1 MLSKLDYTRHTLSLL
16 PSEHGLSL
24 EIALKDW
31 WQDIRPV
38 GGLRLSLEG
47 YQVFKQLGI
56 ESYEFDIPPGTT
68 AHAGHL
74 VALNKHL
81 THPYFIQ
88 LGKKPRLVFFDG
100 QEASMFALYGD
111 IVKFT
116 RGLNRG

>member
-1 MLSKLDYTRHTLSLL
+1 MLSKLDYTRHTLLLL
-16 PSEHGLSL
+16 PSEHDLSL

-38 GGLRLSLEG
+38 GGLRLSLAG

-56 ESYEFDIPPGTT
+56 ESYEFDTPPGTT
-68 AHAGHL
+68 AHVGHL

-81 THPYFIQ
+81 IHPYFIQ

-116 RGLNRG
+116 RALNRG

>member
-1 MLSKLDYTRHTLSLL
+1 MLSKLDYNRHTLSLL
-16 PSEHGLSL
+16 PSDHGLNL

-31 WQDIRPV
+31 WQDIRPD
-38 GGLRLSLEG
+38 GGLRLSREG

-56 ESYEFDIPPGTT
+56 ESYEFDVPVGTPANPGQ
-68 AHAGHL
+68 L

-100 QEASMFALYGD
+100 REASAFALYGD

>member
-16 PSEHGLSL
+16 PSEHELSL

-38 GGLRLSLEG
+38 SGLRLSLAG

-56 ESYEFDIPPGTT
+56 ESYEFDIPSGTT

-74 VALNKHL
+74 VTLNKHL

-100 QEASMFALYGD
+100 QVASMFALYGD

-116 RGLNRG
+116 RALNRG